1 MPTREA
7 RAGVAQLFADHRD
20 RLQQYLRARL
30 ANPDDAAELAQE
42 AYLRLLRVK
51 RADLIRHP
59 QAYLFRIA
67 HNLLHELYTGGQ
79 MRIDADVDGEMEL
92 DALES
97 AEPTPDELAVL
108 AARRGMIEKTVAEL
122 PAKCQAALVLHWRE
136 GLTQEE
142 IAQRMSLS
150 RQMVQ
155 KYLARALAHCQKR
168 LRHIAAEERGDV
180 NNHRG
185 KS

>member
-1 MPTREA
+1 MPSREA
-7 RAGVAQLFADHRD
+7 RARVAQLFADHRD

-30 ANPDDAAELAQE
+30 SNPDDAAELAQE

-67 HNLLHELYTGGQ
+67 HNLLHELYTGRQ
-79 MRIDADVDGEMEL
+79 MRIDGEVDAEAEL

-97 AEPTPDELAVL
+97 DKPSPEELALL
-108 AARRGMIEKTVAEL
+108 AGRQALVDRAVAEL
-122 PAKCQAALVLHWRE
+122 PTKARAALALHLRQ
-136 GLTQEE
+136 GLTQME
-142 IAQRMSLS
+142 IAERMNLS

-155 KYLARALAHCQKR
+155 KYLARGLAHCQKR
-168 LRHIAAEERGDV
+168 LRQVAAEERGEA
-180 NNHRG
+180 
-185 KS
+185 